1 MTAFMW
7 ASFGL
12 IACLVPLVLVMML
25 GREIDGVVA
34 LALCGTVTTLA
45 LLCLAQAF
53 QHSAY
58 FDVPVACAVATWIS
72 GLIFARFFGRVL

>member
-1 MTAFMW
+1 MW

-12 IACLVPLVLVMML
+12 IACFVPLVFVVLL

-34 LALCGTVTTLA
+34 LELCGTLTTLV

-53 QHSAY
+53 GRTAY
-58 FDVPVACAVATWIS
+58 FTLPVISATTTVIG
-72 GLIFARFFGRVL
+72 GLVFARFFGRVP

>member
-12 IACLVPLVLVMML
+12 IACFVPLVLVILL

-34 LALCGTVTTLA
+34 LELCGTITTLT

-58 FDVPVACAVATWIS
+58 FDLPIACAVATWIS
-72 GLIFARFFGRVL
+72 GLVFARFFGRVL